1 MSEKPDTEKARLETI
16 AAAHGIALDRNFR
29 AVTPPIYLSST
40 FAFSGY
46 DQGGPYDY
54 TRTSNPTRSLLA
66 EALAQLEGGA
76 GAVVT
81 SSGMAAVD
89 LVLSLVR
96 PGDLVLA
103 PHDCYGGTH
112 RLLAARRE
120 RGQIGVIFVDQGDA
134 DALAAAFDQHPKLVL
149 VETPSN
155 PLMRVVDIRAIAQ
168 RAHAAGAKLAVDNTF
183 LSPALQRPIALGADL
198 VIHSTTKYLNG
209 HSDVVGGAVIGAEIR
224 DVEDLAAWANIT
236 GTSGAPFDAYLT
248 LRGLRTLFPR
258 IERQQAN
265 AMAVAEFLAG
275 QPLVGEVHYPGLG
288 THPGHGL
295 AAAQQVG
302 FGAMLS
308 FELKGGAEA
317 VRRFVEG
324 VRVFTLAESLGG
336 VESLV
341 AHPATM
347 THARMGAEARQAAGI
362 SDSLIRL
369 SVGLEAEADLIADLE
384 RGLAAVAGQSSREG
398 T

>member
-275 QPLVGEVHYPGLG
+275 QPLVGEVHYPG
-288 THPGHGL
+288 
-295 AAAQQVG
+295 AQDAPWPWARRG
-302 FGAMLS
+302 PAGRLRRHA
-308 FELKGGAEA
+308 ELRAE
-317 VRRFVEG
+317 G
-324 VRVFTLAESLGG
+324 WG
-336 VESLV
+336 
-341 AHPATM
+341 
-347 THARMGAEARQAAGI
+347 
-362 SDSLIRL
+362 
-369 SVGLEAEADLIADLE
+369 
-384 RGLAAVAGQSSREG
+384 
-398 T
+398 